1 MKKKSKKKQKTL
13 ELESPLMTYL
23 RILSILPPEGTA
35 VLPSPR
41 GTRIQTAPLVPG
53 SGPENNREVHS
64 SPPVVS

>member
-1 MKKKSKKKQKTL
+1 
-13 ELESPLMTYL
+13 MTYL
-23 RILSILPPEGTA
+23 RILYILPPEGTA
-35 VLPSPR
+35 VLPSHR